1 MSIPDTQDPIALF
14 AEWYAEAL
22 KCGLKNPTSM
32 ALATVGGNG
41 RPSARMVLLKGF
53 DEHGFVFYTN
63 RESNKG
69 HELLANPYAALCFY
83 WAPLDRQVRVEGP
96 VEPVGDDEADA
107 YFATR
112 PREAQIG
119 AWASQQSRP
128 LESRYALEKRFAR
141 FALKYAV
148 GKVPRPPFWS
158 GYRVAPEHIEFW
170 RQGRFRLHDRVVFSR
185 QPSGWARQRI
195 YP

>member
-22 KCGLKNPTSM
+22 ASGQKNPT
-32 ALATVGGNG
+32 AATLATADENG

-53 DEHGFVFYTN
+53 DERGFVFYTN
-63 RESNKG
+63 FESAKG
-69 HELLANPYAALCFY
+69 RHLSANPYGALCFY
-83 WAPLDRQVRVEGP
+83 WPPLDRQVRIEGP
-96 VEPVGDDEADA
+96 VGPVGDDEADA

-112 PREAQIG
+112 PRQARIG

-128 LESRYALEKRFAR
+128 LESRYALEKRVAR
-141 FALKYAV
+141 YTLKYAV
-148 GKVPRPPFWS
+148 GEVPRPPFWS
-158 GYRVAPEHIEFW
+158 GYRLNPERIEFW
-170 RQGRFRLHDRVVFSR
+170 RQGLFRLHDRLTFSR
-185 QPSGWARQRI
+185 QPDGWARERL